1 LAKKRFP
8 GMPNS
13 LDALCRRFD
22 IDLSERSTHNAVLD
36 VKLLAKVYLE
46 LRGGRQPGLTLAS
59 NTTGPV
65 LVTEARGER
74 TPRPIAVPAE
84 AEAAHAAFLAKL
96 KDPLW
101 RKLESLS

>member
-1 LAKKRFP
+1 
-8 GMPNS
+8 
-13 LDALCRRFD
+13 
-22 IDLSERSTHNAVLD
+22 
-36 VKLLAKVYLE
+36 
-46 LRGGRQPGLTLAS
+46 
-59 NTTGPV
+59 V

-101 RKLESLS
+101 LKLESLS